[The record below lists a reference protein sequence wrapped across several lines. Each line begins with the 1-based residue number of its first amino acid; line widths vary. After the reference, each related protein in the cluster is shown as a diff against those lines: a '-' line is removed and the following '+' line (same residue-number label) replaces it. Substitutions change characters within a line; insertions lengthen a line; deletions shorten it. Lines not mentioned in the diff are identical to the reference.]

1 MSELIVI
8 GYDNPVQARSAYD
21 EVLAIQSDHIGVA
34 IVTVDAEGKSH
45 VESPEKIVGGGRRL
59 GRPVGDAVLRAVP
72 RRCHGCPGFFRV
84 QWPRPGTVTPAW
96 ASQRS
101 TVLVAQSCRLATSE
115 VEPQARYSAAT
126 WARKSCRA
134 AARSR
139 SNAGDMCSG
148 RSGMP
153 SRCMVARTT
162 IWGCPVSSSIWLLEQ
177 PAPWY
182 SSSRSCAVSGTGS
195 GNRAAMSPPAGR
207 LGTACRSSTALIC
220 SSRYRPSISS
230 TAAVTAGLP
239 PPPCRIGTPWACPV
253 RSTTLIVESSWAAV
267 CGAPL
272 GFDVELAHLVD
283 RRLG

>member
-72 RRCHGCPGFFRV
+72 RRCHGCPVRQACEVWSQRHLPQTAFGDVAVPIVYETWTFPGLFAGRVCNVSRVDDHVTRSPDCDTNVGWLLRLMPWHHGRLGFFRV

-101 TVLVAQSCRLATSE
+101 TVLVAQSCSLDTSE

-126 WARKSCRA
+126 
-134 AARSR
+134 
-139 SNAGDMCSG
+139 
-148 RSGMP
+148 
-153 SRCMVARTT
+153 
-162 IWGCPVSSSIWLLEQ
+162 
-177 PAPWY
+177 
-182 SSSRSCAVSGTGS
+182 
-195 GNRAAMSPPAGR
+195 
-207 LGTACRSSTALIC
+207 
-220 SSRYRPSISS
+220 
-230 TAAVTAGLP
+230 
-239 PPPCRIGTPWACPV
+239 
-253 RSTTLIVESSWAAV
+253 
-267 CGAPL
+267 
-272 GFDVELAHLVD
+272 
-283 RRLG
+283 